1 MPTSAEMVN
10 AMNAAIASKADAIA
24 VPIVDPRAFNDP
36 TAKALAAGIPVFSY
50 NADAPPGSGNKRLA
64 YIGQDLYQS
73 GYSMGERI
81 VSMVDSGLVAI
92 FIATPGPAQYPAAHG
107 RRHRRHQEV
116 RQEHRR
122 AVDRHRPH
130 GQ

>member
-1 MPTSAEMVN
+1 
-10 AMNAAIASKADAIA
+10 MNAAIASKADAIA

-36 TAKALAAGIPVFSY
+36 TAKALAAGIPVFAY

-92 FIATPGPAQYPAAHG
+92 FIATPGQLNIQPRLDGAIAAIKKSG
-107 RRHRRHQEV
+107 KND
-116 RQEHRR
+116 RR
-122 AVDRHRPH
+122 AVDRHRPD
-130 GQ
+130 G